1 MDRITLALLVFF
13 LLGLPSAFTQSRG
26 LVDYSEKVQ
35 TLDQTLETLYS
46 VISGPKG
53 QKRDWELFKYLFT
66 PDARL
71 IPTRKDSE
79 GILVTSPW
87 TPEEYIQRAGT
98 FLEQS
103 GFFEKEIHR
112 VTESFG
118 PVTHAFSTYE
128 SYRNASDEEP
138 FARGIN
144 SIQLFNDGDRWW
156 VVNIYWSAESE
167 ENPIPEKYLPEN

>member
-1 MDRITLALLVFF
+1 MYRIALATLVYCLTSLSLTF
-13 LLGLPSAFTQSRG
+13 SQSGG

-35 TLDQTLETLYS
+35 TLDQTIETLYS

-53 QKRDWELFKYLFT
+53 QKRDWDLFQYLFA

-71 IPTRKDSE
+71 IPTQKDAK
-79 GILVTSPW
+79 GNLVTSPW
-87 TPEEYIQRAGT
+87 TPEEYIKRAGT

-128 SYRNASDEEP
+128 SYRNASDTEP

-156 VVNIYWSAESE
+156 VVNIFWSAESDE
-167 ENPIPEKYLPEN
+167 FPIPEKYLPED